1 MIGGSKG
8 VLKMKQMI
16 INGGR
21 TLSGTID
28 IGGAKNSAVALLP
41 ASILAN
47 GISTISNVPNISDR
61 DALMDILNILNCKTE
76 LNHDILTIDTNNLKN
91 TLIDELHSSRLRAS
105 YYFMGALLGK
115 EKYVEIYL
123 PGGCNIGSRPID
135 IHLDGFKALGAE
147 VITEGNKY
155 ILKADKL
162 VGTDI
167 YLRFQSVGATINLM
181 LASVLAEG
189 TTVIHNAAKEAEIVN
204 IADYLIDMGAN
215 ITGAGTD
222 EITIIGVKQM
232 HGGKIRVLPDRI
244 EAGTYI
250 ILGALCGKDLCIKNI
265 LPENLE
271 ALTTK
276 LIAMGSDITINK
288 DNIIISKTNHLL
300 PINIKTLVYPGFPT
314 DIGQPMSVLLTQANG
329 TSLFEETIW
338 ENRMGHV
345 PSLNK
350 MGANIKVNGM
360 NATIIGPTKLK
371 GTEVI
376 ATDLRGGAALVLAGL
391 IAEGTTIITDV
402 EHILRGY
409 ENIEEKL
416 SNIGAKIEIK
426 EI

>member
-1 MIGGSKG
+1 
-8 VLKMKQMI
+8 MKQMI
-16 INGGR
+16 IEGNNK
-21 TLSGTID
+21 LSGTIQ
-28 IGGAKNSAVALLP
+28 IGGAKNSAVALIP

-47 GISTISNVPNISDR
+47 GITTINNVPNISDR
-61 DALMDILNILNCKTE
+61 DALIDILNILNCKTD
-76 LNHDILTIDTNNLKN
+76 LNDDKLTIDTTTLKN
-91 TLIDELHSSRLRAS
+91 TLIEEAYSSRLRAS

-115 EKYVEIYL
+115 EKFVEIYI
-123 PGGCNIGSRPID
+123 PGGCNIGTRPID
-135 IHLDGFKALGAE
+135 IHIDGFKALGAE

-155 ILKADKL
+155 TLKADKL
-162 VGTDI
+162 IGTDI

-189 TTVIHNAAKEAEIVN
+189 KTVIHNAAKEAEIIN
-204 IADYLIDMGAN
+204 IADLLINMGAK

-222 EITIIGVKQM
+222 EITIIGVQEL
-232 HGGKIRVLPDRI
+232 HGGNISVLPDRI

-250 ILGALCGKDLCIKNI
+250 ILGTLCG
-265 LPENLE
+265 ENLCVE
-271 ALTTK
+271 NVIPEHLESLTTK
-276 LIAMGSDITINK
+276 LKEMGSNIEINK
-288 DNIIISKTNHLL
+288 NSITVSKVEKLN

-314 DIGQPMSVLLTQANG
+314 DIGQPMSVLLTQCEG

-360 NATIIGPTKLK
+360 SAIINGPTKLS
-371 GTEVI
+371 GTEVV

-391 IAEGTTIITDV
+391 TAEGTTTITDV

-409 ENIEEKL
+409 ENITTKL
-416 SNIGAKIEIK
+416 TNVGAKIELK